1 MYRFTLTQARFMS
14 GIYDSDSEIEQDLK
28 LGHWLGQRRYLVVDS
43 DMADIPP
50 DIEVV
55 IVRDR

>member
-1 MYRFTLTQARFMS
+1 MS